1 MEVSRAIFLA
11 ATSTL
16 TAVCL
21 LVFVG
26 SYMIRVFLKTILLVV
41 LFGAFHSLFVLPAL
55 FTSLDNRGNSN
66 SETRSKS
73 RTSQSPLIIVCPSPD
88 QRSLHER
95 RIKKYMKKMHFSK
108 VIF

>member
-55 FTSLDNRGNSN
+55 FTSLDNRGNDSDM
-66 SETRSKS
+66 SLMRRSKS
-73 RTSQSPLIIVCPSPD
+73 TISQSAAT
-88 QRSLHER
+88 
-95 RIKKYMKKMHFSK
+95 HFFQFAFVEWTNFVLRGLEK
-108 VIF
+108 TT